1 LLAVDGV
8 RDDARSSNEV
18 AVERARFR
26 RFLCRRFARGHGAG
40 MGWPAR
46 QGASASTIHGDRT
59 RSMGSVRRI
68 SGRSLRG
75 ATTLEHQALPAV
87 IVASLTTLGMIQLIL
102 TW

>member
-1 LLAVDGV
+1 
-8 RDDARSSNEV
+8 
-18 AVERARFR
+18 
-26 RFLCRRFARGHGAG
+26 
-40 MGWPAR
+40 
-46 QGASASTIHGDRT
+46 
-59 RSMGSVRRI
+59 MGSVRRI